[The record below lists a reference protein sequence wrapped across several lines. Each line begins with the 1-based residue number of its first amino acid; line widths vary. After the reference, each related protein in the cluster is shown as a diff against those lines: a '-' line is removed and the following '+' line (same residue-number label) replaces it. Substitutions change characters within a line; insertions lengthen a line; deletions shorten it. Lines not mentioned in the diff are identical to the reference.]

1 MLSMLTAAE
10 QLQSEDFLSANSF
23 MYVSNQYFNNLHIT
37 ITFFIKYVLVF

>member
-23 MYVSNQYFNNLHIT
+23 MYVSNQYFNILHMT
-37 ITFFIKYVLVF
+37 IMLFIEYVLVF